1 MHLGYLERVSVCALS
16 VVLVA
21 AVMAVLTP
29 GISVAD
35 TMSLGLDTEAVQN
48 APTQVTY
55 TGETE
60 DNGSMTLALNPANV
74 PCASA
79 PGADSGTTIL
89 NQREIIT
96 EPQTEVFTG
105 SASFEPTQP
114 GAFLLCGWVT
124 GFFGSPRAS
133 ASLPIEVR
141 PPHISLA
148 LSLPRPPAADRSFTL
163 DLMVTSEVARE
174 TIVVVVPDTP
184 AGCPAGPAATSAI
197 HLIDATITGG
207 PVLKSAL
214 VKGLPADSPWLFCAW
229 AMVPGTST
237 PQASST
243 LVAEVSQAAPA
254 PHGNRHQRKH
264 TVPGGAGRERA
275 CGTVDFGKV
284 ITATAHASGI
294 SCTAARSVV
303 LAVEH
308 AHLPA
313 DVVFTPYFKYS
324 PPYSVNTRA
333 GRFTCRRE
341 PFGLAGS
348 EHNIRCVRARLPAR
362 VRWSTKD
369 N

>member
-1 MHLGYLERVSVCALS
+1 MRLGYLGQVSVCALS
-16 VVLVA
+16 VTLVA
-21 AVMAVLTP
+21 AVMTVLTP
-29 GISVAD
+29 GVSIAD

-55 TGETE
+55 TGYTE
-60 DNGSMTLALNPANV
+60 DDGLVTLALNPANV

-79 PGADSGTTIL
+79 PEADSGTAIL
-89 NQREIIT
+89 ERGELIT

-105 SASFEPTQP
+105 TASFEPAQP
-114 GAFLLCGWVT
+114 GTFLICGWVT

-148 LSLPRPPAADRSFTL
+148 LSLPHRPVADKSFTL

-174 TIVVVVPDTP
+174 AIVVVVPDTP
-184 AGCPAGPAATSAI
+184 AGCPAEPAATSAI

-207 PVLKSAL
+207 PILKSTL
-214 VKGLPADSPWLFCAW
+214 VKGLPADSRWLFCAW
-229 AMVPGTST
+229 ATVPGTST

-243 LVAEVSQAAPA
+243 LIAEVPQAPQTSRR
-254 PHGNRHQRKH
+254 NRHERKH
-264 TVPGGAGRERA
+264 VAPGRAGRERA

-284 ITATAHASGI
+284 ITATVHASGI
-294 SCTAARSVV
+294 SCTEARGVV
-303 LAVEH
+303 RAVEH
-308 AHLPA
+308 THLPA
-313 DVVFTPYFKYS
+313 DVVDTPYFKYS
-324 PPYSVNTRA
+324 PPYSASTRA
-333 GRFTCRRE
+333 GRFTCQRE

-348 EHNIRCVRARLPAR
+348 EHNVRCVRARPPAR
-362 VRWSTKD
+362 VRWFTTH